1 MTKEIEIAN
10 YQTRVLNPVNENTKI
25 IEKNPKKKTTGMSTG
40 KKAAI
45 GAGGVTGTAGII
57 TACVLL

>member
-1 MTKEIEIAN
+1 M
-10 YQTRVLNPVNENTKI
+10 LNPVNENTKI